1 MTAIPQAISSPTS
14 TALWKTAQAI
24 GALATAVL
32 LVGLVAQPEV
42 GLFILWN
49 VLIPLVPISLLLSP
63 LIWRNVCPLATINMG
78 LNRKAVTRKL
88 TQKAAAKTGIVAV
101 SLLVLLVPA
110 RRFLFNT
117 DGMALA
123 IVIVAVA
130 LLALVLGAF
139 FDTKAG
145 IGTFGRRHLAGG
157 STPEGPSAGGG
168 PGVAPAPA
176 PAFPAVPAG
185 SRAAARVTKKS
196 RTA

>member
-32 LVGLVAQPEV
+32 LVGLVAQPEA

-123 IVIVAVA
+123 IVIAAVA

-145 IGTFGRRHLAGG
+145 MGTFEPFILIIQM
-157 STPEGPSAGGG
+157 SA
-168 PGVAPAPA
+168 
-176 PAFPAVPAG
+176 FFIF
-185 SRAAARVTKKS
+185 SILIKS
-196 RTA
+196 PYAWHEALSAK